1 MDNMFKGIEEGPRGS
16 AFIPSCELA
25 YRFMKIERANAKS
38 ELEKLLDEKSL
49 EFDEKKNYIGLDEVI
64 KNGFNWHIIDFI
76 YELGAIKY
84 LIDHNEILNDPDDEH
99 FMTLKT
105 RFLRALDNGQN
116 EKEAKETCL
125 SELSYFSHITTE
137 ISKDREGLG
146 KQGLDIANKG
156 RHGIYYYLI
165 KKPKDEYSLKLIVK
179 EFKK

>member
-1 MDNMFKGIEEGPRGS
+1 
-16 AFIPSCELA
+16 
-25 YRFMKIERANAKS
+25 
-38 ELEKLLDEKSL
+38 
-49 EFDEKKNYIGLDEVI
+49 
-64 KNGFNWHIIDFI
+64 
-76 YELGAIKY
+76 
-84 LIDHNEILNDPDDEH
+84 
-99 FMTLKT
+99 MTLKT

-156 RHGIYYYLI
+156 RHGIYHYLI

-179 EFKK
+179 EFKKWKKINEKAFRNLGSECDQIVINLVVLSILI